1 MKINYRPE
9 IDVLRALSVISVI
22 IYHSNIKI
30 HGLTLF
36 SGGFLGVD
44 IFFLISGYLI
54 TRIILNEYLL
64 TNNFDYSGFLI
75 RRFKRLIPAILF
87 VSIFSSLIAWLILG
101 FESHKDFSNSILSTF
116 LFSSNYYFYNIGLEY
131 NTNNSLIIPF
141 LHTWSLSL
149 EEQFYLIFPLMM
161 IFLLNNWKNKILLF
175 FSLLLIFSFLSN
187 FFNDQ
192 EFNSLN
198 FYSLHTRAWELL
210 SGAIL
215 ALVTHN
221 RKIVSKTFISNLY
234 VITGLFLIILPIL
247 LINDKLKLSF
257 IYKIFPLIGASLIIV
272 YYNQKSKL
280 NFIFNNKF
288 LIFIGLI
295 SYSLYLW
302 HYPIF
307 AFSRI
312 SNIAGGNF
320 FIKFF
325 ILLIVISLSIFS
337 YKYIETPFRKKIKFK
352 KLFFCSLLLMIVLM
366 MFNNLIDQNKIEL
379 YQKKNLIIQ
388 GNNLDNDYLAS
399 VTWEGVNKNY
409 KSIFSEDERKKI
421 LIVGDS
427 HSKDTFNILT
437 ATDQFNKY
445 EILRFGN
452 DKPNTWI
459 SFYCNN
465 KLNERCYLNKL
476 DKFIENENFI
486 KADAIIIS
494 DAFNDNSIYTINYL
508 DQFIEILKKHNK
520 EIFLFSKS
528 IIYET
533 SFSLNKFTELTLVDK
548 YLLENKNKKIETNN
562 LIKLVSI
569 EMFKNK
575 QISLYEDFN
584 INLKNLANQK
594 KIEYFNKEEY
604 LCDKDLKICHGM
616 NKDGIKL
623 FYDKYH
629 ITIEGAEFFGKKLG
643 ELNILNL
650 K

>member
-149 EEQFYLIFPLMM
+149 EEQFYFIFPLMM
-161 IFLLNNWKNKILLF
+161 IYLLNNWKNKILLF
-175 FSLLLIFSFLSN
+175 FSLLLIFSFFSN

-257 IYKIFPLIGASLIIV
+257 IYKVFPLIGASLIIT

-312 SNIAGGNF
+312 SNIAGGNY

-337 YKYIETPFRKKIKFK
+337 YRYIETPFRKKIKFK

-388 GNNLDNDYLAS
+388 GNNLDNNYLAS

-437 ATDQFNKY
+437 ATNQFNKY
-445 EILRFGN
+445 EFLRFGN

-465 KLNERCYLNKL
+465 KLNEKCYLNKL
-476 DKFIENENFI
+476 DKFIENINFI

-575 QISLYEDFN
+575 QLSLYEDFN

-604 LCDKDLKICHGM
+604 LCDNDLKICHGM

>member
-101 FESHKDFSNSILSTF
+101 FGSHKDFSNSILSTF

-149 EEQFYLIFPLMM
+149 EEQFYFIFPLMM

-175 FSLLLIFSFLSN
+175 FSLLLIFSFFSN

-257 IYKIFPLIGASLIIV
+257 IYKIFPLIGASLIIT

-320 FIKFF
+320 FIKFL

-337 YKYIETPFRKKIKFK
+337 YMYIETPLRKKIKFK
-352 KLFFCSLLLMIVLM
+352 KLFFCSLSLMIVLM

-437 ATDQFNKY
+437 ATNQFNKY
-445 EILRFGN
+445 EFLRFGN
-452 DKPNTWI
+452 DKPSTWI
-459 SFYCNN
+459 SFYCKN
-465 KLNERCYLNKL
+465 KLNEKCYLNKL
-476 DKFIENENFI
+476 DKFIENINFI

-494 DAFNDNSIYTINYL
+494 DAFNDNSIHTINYL

-533 SFSLNKFTELTLVDK
+533 SFSLNKFKELTLVDK

-562 LIKLVSI
+562 LIKLISI

>member
-149 EEQFYLIFPLMM
+149 EEQFYFIFPLMM
-161 IFLLNNWKNKILLF
+161 IYLLNNWKNKILLF
-175 FSLLLIFSFLSN
+175 FSLLLIFSFFSN

-257 IYKIFPLIGASLIIV
+257 IY
-272 YYNQKSKL
+272 
-280 NFIFNNKF
+280 
-288 LIFIGLI
+288 
-295 SYSLYLW
+295 
-302 HYPIF
+302 
-307 AFSRI
+307 
-312 SNIAGGNF
+312 
-320 FIKFF
+320 
-325 ILLIVISLSIFS
+325 
-337 YKYIETPFRKKIKFK
+337 
-352 KLFFCSLLLMIVLM
+352 
-366 MFNNLIDQNKIEL
+366 
-379 YQKKNLIIQ
+379 
-388 GNNLDNDYLAS
+388 
-399 VTWEGVNKNY
+399 
-409 KSIFSEDERKKI
+409 
-421 LIVGDS
+421 
-427 HSKDTFNILT
+427 
-437 ATDQFNKY
+437 
-445 EILRFGN
+445 
-452 DKPNTWI
+452 
-459 SFYCNN
+459 
-465 KLNERCYLNKL
+465 
-476 DKFIENENFI
+476 
-486 KADAIIIS
+486 
-494 DAFNDNSIYTINYL
+494 
-508 DQFIEILKKHNK
+508 
-520 EIFLFSKS
+520 
-528 IIYET
+528 
-533 SFSLNKFTELTLVDK
+533 
-548 YLLENKNKKIETNN
+548 
-562 LIKLVSI
+562 
-569 EMFKNK
+569 
-575 QISLYEDFN
+575 
-584 INLKNLANQK
+584 
-594 KIEYFNKEEY
+594 
-604 LCDKDLKICHGM
+604 
-616 NKDGIKL
+616 
-623 FYDKYH
+623 
-629 ITIEGAEFFGKKLG
+629 
-643 ELNILNL
+643 
-650 K
+650 